1 MNLCFYFSFL
11 TSFYTCEDA
20 VVQEEDATVQPWGR
34 LAQTAASVPD
44 VAAVPDSC
52 VKWSHIFVL

>member
-11 TSFYTCEDA
+11 HSFYTCEDVA
-20 VVQEEDATVQPWGR
+20 VQEEEATVRPWGR
-34 LAQTAASVPD
+34 LTPTAAV
-44 VAAVPDSC
+44 VPDSC